1 MMVEYDLVVYGVGKV
16 KLGLD
21 KAGAFT
27 IVNELER
34 INRIETSI
42 IRRGSL
48 LVVPLNIK
56 KGGYGAIQSF
66 EKGDILYDIP
76 RNSLIILLE
85 NFTPTESSYAYA
97 GKVLEGL
104 DKLKKISR
112 VTKAVIKTSNQEATG

>member
-1 MMVEYDLVVYGVGKV
+1 
-16 KLGLD
+16 
-21 KAGAFT
+21 
-27 IVNELER
+27 LER

-48 LVVPLNIK
+48 LAVPLNIK
-56 KGGYGAIQSF
+56 KGGYGAIQPF

-104 DKLKKISR
+104 DKLKKIGKFTWR
-112 VTKAVIKTSNQEATG
+112 